1 MRRKML
7 SVFVSSL
14 IAILAAAAA
23 FGQTTGGSVTGTVTD
38 ANGAVVPSATVT
50 LVSKT
55 TGQKLTTETTGS
67 GSYSFPNVPV
77 GEFTITVEATNFA
90 PTTTELKVALN
101 QATSAD
107 ITIKAG
113 TVQETVTVT
122 AASEALVQTD
132 TSQLG
137 KSYEERLVKNLPIFG
152 NQNALALLSPNVVER
167 SSGVLGSG
175 GSVGGTRARSN
186 VFIVDGVDNNDPSV
200 TGPAVDVIGDAIQE
214 FTLLTNNFNA
224 EFGAGGGGQ
233 FVTITK
239 SGTNEFH
246 GSGFAFLQHQQLNAA
261 SSSEEAQL
269 KSRQIREKPRLRN
282 TNYGLTIGGPI
293 IRNKLFFFGA
303 LQRTHNSEE
312 GASTTFLSPTS
323 AGFGQI
329 SSLPGVSPFVLNLL
343 RTNLALATVQTTTL
357 TVLGVSGIPFG
368 DVSLNIPVGF
378 QDRKYQINIDHL
390 RGSKDQFR
398 YRFNYGEFASEQAG
412 GGGTAFNN
420 LSTYD
425 TKAFSATWVR
435 TFSATLVNDLRLS
448 WRQAINDFPLKD
460 PANLS
465 FPNITVRPLN
475 LNLGPNGN
483 LPQSGGDNVY
493 QVFDTVS
500 YIHGSHSFKFGGEY
514 KRILT
519 TNNFLARERG
529 DYIYNTLDELLQDL
543 TPLGRNGLRGVGSG
557 TFTGNVTKFYL
568 FGQDDWKI
576 KPNVTL
582 NLGLRYERSGV
593 PRASKDD
600 LPFFQGVSVPG
611 LNFQDLEADKN
622 NFGPRLGFAWSPG
635 FEGGLLHK
643 LFGGRGQSSIRGNVS
658 VTFSDF
664 FQNLALFSRPPQIQQ
679 ELDVG
684 AAAARL
690 GFSTAPG
697 FLQRGGLPRT
707 PIPPTSI
714 AAIRAGVGGI
724 TDSQSLILPETYAFA
739 LSWQRE
745 LSRSTAVEF
754 RYLGTRSRH
763 LPVQIPRNLGYV
775 PISQR
780 RMPTFLS
787 LPTAAQLSGLPT
799 YGALVNAS
807 PNALVQ
813 PFASQGF
820 FGGVTAFH
828 AEGNSIYDSGSV
840 SVTRRFSKGLAFTTA
855 YTFSKTID
863 NSTNE
868 LFSSVVNPRRPQDY
882 DRLDNERSLS
892 ALDIPH
898 RFVFAANYE
907 IPLFRKHSSDFL
919 RAALG
924 GFEIAGIFQAQSGQP
939 WTPLSGIDTNQNFDA
954 APDRAILNPSGV
966 AGTGSRVCAVNASGQ
981 LLRAGGFLSPGL
993 TTNPDGSPVTLAT
1006 CTIASYSP
1014 TSAVAYVA
1022 LNPNAQYIQAG
1033 PMALATAGRNT
1044 IRARGFNRTDLT
1056 LINNIRFGEEKYNLQ
1071 IGAEAFNVFNQRIRT
1086 IGSVGPTNT
1095 GFVNVNSTRF
1105 NDYSL
1110 GVVEG
1115 RTIQMRI
1122 KFIF

>member
-1 MRRKML
+1 MYRRIL
-7 SVFVSSL
+7 LVFASTF
-14 IAILAAAAA
+14 IAMFATVAA

-38 ANGAVVPSATVT
+38 TTGAVIPNATVT
-50 LVSKT
+50 LESKT
-55 TGQKLTTETTGS
+55 TGQKLTTQTTGS

-77 GEFTITVEATNFA
+77 GEYTITIEVTNFS
-90 PTTTELKVALN
+90 PTTTDLKVNLN

-107 ITIKAG
+107 IAIKAG
-113 TVQETVTVT
+113 TVRETVTVT

-137 KSYEERLVKNLPIFG
+137 TSYDERLVKNLPIFG
-152 NQNALALLSPNVVER
+152 DQNALALLAPNVVER

-186 VFIVDGVDNNDPSV
+186 NFIVDGVDNNDPSV

-214 FTLLTNNFNA
+214 FTLLTNNYNA

-239 SGTNEFH
+239 TGTNEFH

-261 SSSEEAQL
+261 SSSEEAQIRSGEL
-269 KSRQIREKPRLRN
+269 KEKPRYRN
-282 TNYGLTIGGPI
+282 TTYGFTIGGPI

-312 GASTTFLSPTS
+312 GASETFLSPT
-323 AGFGQI
+323 ATGLAQI
-329 SSLPGVSPFVLNLL
+329 SGLPGVSPFVLNLL
-343 RTNLALATVQTTTL
+343 RTNLSLATVQNTTQ
-357 TVLGVSGIPFG
+357 TVLGTSGIPFG

-378 QDRKYQINIDHL
+378 QDKKYQINIDHL
-390 RGSKDQFR
+390 RGTKDQFR
-398 YRFNYGEFASEQAG
+398 YRFNYGQFASEQAG
-412 GGGTAFNN
+412 GGSPNFNN
-420 LSTYD
+420 LNTYD
-425 TKAFSATWVR
+425 TKSFSATWVR
-435 TFSATLVNDLRLS
+435 TFSASLVNDLRLA
-448 WRQAINDFPLKD
+448 WRQAISNFPLKD
-460 PANLS
+460 PANLT

-475 LNLGPNGN
+475 LDLGPSGN

-500 YIHGSHSFKFGGEY
+500 YISGSHSFKFGGEY

-519 TNNFLARERG
+519 TSNFLARERG

-543 TPLGRNGLRGVGSG
+543 TPTGRNALRGVGSG

-576 KPNVTL
+576 RPNLTL

-600 LPFFQGVSVPG
+600 VPFFQGVSVPG

-622 NFGPRLGFAWSPG
+622 NFGPRLGFAWAPS
-635 FEGGLLHK
+635 FETGLLRT
-643 LFGGRGQSSIRGNVS
+643 LFGEHGKSSIRANFS

-684 AAAARL
+684 AAVARL

-697 FLQRGGLPRT
+697 FLQRGGLPST

-724 TDSQSLILPETYAFA
+724 TDSESLILPETYAFA

-745 LSRSTAVEF
+745 LSRSTAIEV

-775 PISQR
+775 PISER

-787 LPTAAQLSGLPT
+787 QPTASQLTGLPT
-799 YGALVNAS
+799 YGDLVFAS

-813 PFASQGF
+813 PFDSQGF

-828 AEGNSIYDSGSV
+828 AEGNSNYDSGSV
-840 SVTRRFSKGLAFTTA
+840 SITRRFHSGLAFTSA
-855 YTFSKTID
+855 YTFSKSID

-882 DRLDNERSLS
+882 DRMDNERSLS

-898 RFVFAANYE
+898 RFVFGANYE
-907 IPLFRKHSSDFL
+907 IPWFKSHGSEFV

-924 GFEIAGIFQAQSGQP
+924 GFELAGIFQAQSGQP
-939 WTPLSGIDTNQNFDA
+939 WTPLSGIDSNQNFDS
-954 APDRAILNPSGV
+954 APDRAIFNPAGV
-966 AGTGSRVCAVNASGQ
+966 FGTGSRVCGVNAAGQ
-981 LLRAGGFLSPGL
+981 LLRAGGFLGAGS

-1014 TSAVAYVA
+1014 TSAVGYVA
-1022 LNPNAQYIQAG
+1022 VNPSAQYIQAG
-1033 PMALATAGRNT
+1033 PMALGNAGRNT
-1044 IRARGFNRTDLT
+1044 IRSKGFNRTDLS
-1056 LINNIRFGEEKYNLQ
+1056 LIKNIRLAEEKLNLQ

-1086 IGSVGPTNT
+1086 ISSVGPTNT

-1115 RTIQMRI
+1115 RTIQMRL
-1122 KFIF
+1122 KLIF

>member
-1 MRRKML
+1 MHRRIF
-7 SVFVSSL
+7 SAFVFSC
-14 IAILAAAAA
+14 IALLATTVVV
-23 FGQTTGGSVTGTVTD
+23 GQATGGSVTGTVTD
-38 ANGAVVPSATVT
+38 STGAIIQNATVT
-50 LVSKT
+50 LESKT
-55 TGQKLTTETTGS
+55 TGQKLTTQTTGS

-77 GEFTITVEATNFA
+77 GDYRLTINATGFRA
-90 PTTTELKVALN
+90 TSTEVKLFLN
-101 QATSAD
+101 QTTSAD
-107 ITIKAG
+107 LAIEAG
-113 TVQETVTVT
+113 AVEESVTVT
-122 AASEALVQTD
+122 AAGEALVQTD

-152 NQNALALLSPNVVER
+152 NQNALALLSANVVDR

-200 TGPAVDVIGDAIQE
+200 TGPAVDVITDAVQE
-214 FTLLTNNFNA
+214 FTLLTNNYNA

-269 KSRQIREKPRLRN
+269 KTGQLKEKPRFRN
-282 TNYGLTIGGPI
+282 TIYGATIGGPI
-293 IRNKLFFFGA
+293 IKNKLFFFGA
-303 LQRTHNSEE
+303 FQRTHNSEE
-312 GASTTFLSPTS
+312 GASTTFLSPTTT
-323 AGFGQI
+323 GFGQI
-329 SSLPGVSPFVLNLL
+329 ASLPAVSPYVLNLL
-343 RTNLALATVQTTTL
+343 RNNLSLAAIQTTTQ

-378 QDRKYQINIDHL
+378 QDKKFQINIDHL

-398 YRFNYGEFASEQAG
+398 YRFNYGEYAAEQAG
-412 GGGTAFNN
+412 GGSPSFNN
-420 LSTYD
+420 LNTYD
-425 TKAFSATWVR
+425 TKSFSATWVR
-435 TFSATLVNDLRLS
+435 TFSDSLVNDLRLA

-460 PANLS
+460 PANLT
-465 FPNITVRPLN
+465 FPNLTVRPLN

-493 QVFDTVS
+493 QVVDNVS
-500 YIHGSHSFKFGGEY
+500 LIRGSHSFKFGGEY

-519 TNNFLARERG
+519 TSNFLARERG

-543 TPLGRNGLRGVGSG
+543 TPVGRNGLRGVGSG

-568 FGQDDWKI
+568 FGQDDWKVT
-576 KPNVTL
+576 PNLTL

-593 PRASKDD
+593 PRASAEDV
-600 LPFFQGVSVPG
+600 PYFQGVSVPG

-622 NFGPRLGFAWSPG
+622 NFGPRLGFAWAPG
-635 FEGGLLHK
+635 FESGLFHT
-643 LFGGRGQSSIRGNVS
+643 LFGDRGRSSIRVNFS
-658 VTFSDF
+658 MTYSDF

-684 AAAARL
+684 AAVARL
-690 GFSTAPG
+690 GLQVGPG
-697 FLQRGGLPRT
+697 FLQRGGLPAT

-724 TDSQSLILPETYAFA
+724 TDSQSLVLPETYSFA
-739 LSWQRE
+739 VSWQRE
-745 LSRSTAVEF
+745 LSPSMAVEI

-763 LPVQIPRNLGYV
+763 LPIQIPRNLGYV
-775 PISQR
+775 PISER

-787 LPTAAQLSGLPT
+787 QPTASQLAGLPT
-799 YGALVNAS
+799 YGDLVFAS

-813 PFASQGF
+813 PYADEGF

-828 AEGNSIYDSGSV
+828 AEGNSNYDSGSI
-840 SVTRRFSKGLAFTTA
+840 SLTRRFSRGLAFTTA
-855 YTFSKTID
+855 YTYSKSID

-882 DRLDNERSLS
+882 DRIDNERSLS

-898 RFVFAANYE
+898 RFVFAGNYE
-907 IPLFRKHSSDFL
+907 LPWFKKSSNGFV
-919 RAALG
+919 RAVLG
-924 GFEIAGIFQAQSGQP
+924 GLELAGIFQAQSGQP

-954 APDRAILNPSGV
+954 APDRAVFNPSGV
-966 AGTGSRVCAVNASGQ
+966 PGTGSRVCAINAAGQ
-981 LLRAGGFLSPGL
+981 LLRAGGSLGPGS

-1014 TSAVAYVA
+1014 TNAVGYVA
-1022 LNPNAQYIQAG
+1022 VNPNAQYLQAG
-1033 PMALATAGRNT
+1033 PMANANAGRNT
-1044 IRARGFNRTDLT
+1044 LRAKGFNRTDLT
-1056 LINNIRFGEEKYNLQ
+1056 LISNLRFGEEKYNLQ

-1086 IGSVGPTNT
+1086 IASVGPTNT

-1122 KFIF
+1122 KLIF